1 MSKSGILVEAVEL
14 QSGFST
20 ISGQIRQAEP
30 VNVDHYSDSA
40 PARFPKFLYLN
51 QLTAGLL

>member
-20 ISGQIRQAEP
+20 ISGQIRQPEP